1 MVVQHPDGSFK
12 SSPFH
17 VRFGKLALI
26 KTKDLIVDI
35 QINGQ
40 PVDLHMKLGEAGEAY
55 FVEDRLDDENDSS
68 SCESLVNGS
77 SINLIDSSNKM
88 PSVNKISRTK
98 STDLSLSNKIIQNPN
113 NPPITIS
120 DVATSGTT
128 SNKIVKSE
136 VNNESSGN
144 LKAVNFFSDGD
155 ITPELTSPA
164 VSRPPTPKSDTEA
177 ELLNSLKVSSAKYHH
192 NQNALEIRIST
203 QKLWE
208 KNLPNKVNKLF
219 NFNLKKGKTNT

>member
-1 MVVQHPDGSFK
+1 VVVEHPDGSFK

-55 FVEDRLDDENDSS
+55 FVEATRTLGDENDSS

-77 SINLIDSSNKM
+77 STNLLNIDSSSKI
-88 PSVNKISRTK
+88 PKISRTK

-120 DVATSGTT
+120 DVATSGAT

-192 NQNALEIRIST
+192 NSVR
-203 QKLWE
+203 KL
-208 KNLPNKVNKLF
+208 
-219 NFNLKKGKTNT
+219 